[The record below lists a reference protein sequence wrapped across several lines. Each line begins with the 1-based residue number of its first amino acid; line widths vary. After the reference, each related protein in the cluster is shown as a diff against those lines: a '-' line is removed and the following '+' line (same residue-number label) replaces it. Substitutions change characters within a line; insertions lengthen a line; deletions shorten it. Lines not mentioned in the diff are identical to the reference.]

1 MKYERSQPGSVS
13 IEDVLVACLE
23 YMEDRQDADHDGE
36 TFVPN
41 EEMKLA
47 VDIQQALYQLEV
59 NESHLK
65 KRLLECARNLG
76 NPAYEHSSLTH
87 EAIDKLR
94 EETLDYLGV
103 PK

>member
-1 MKYERSQPGSVS
+1 MKPKEDFLKTLNDLHLEVDTLLVDELALRFNIYSKD
-13 IEDVLVACLE
+13 IED
-23 YMEDRQDADHDGE
+23 
-36 TFVPN
+36 
-41 EEMKLA
+41 
-47 VDIQQALYQLEV
+47 
-59 NESHLK
+59 
-65 KRLLECARNLG
+65 RLLECARNLG